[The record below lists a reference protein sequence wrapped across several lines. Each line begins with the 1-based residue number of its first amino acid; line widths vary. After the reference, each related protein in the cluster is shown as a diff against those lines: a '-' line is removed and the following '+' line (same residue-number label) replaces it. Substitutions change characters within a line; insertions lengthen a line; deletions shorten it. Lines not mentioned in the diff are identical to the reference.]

1 MHNAAVCGIA
11 DSVDMHAVLRER
23 EKWIMNMRK
32 RLCGLAQYA
41 FLAGCGR
48 ALGACADVPG
58 LLKSL

>member
-11 DSVDMHAVLRER
+11 DSVDMHAVLRGR
-23 EKWIMNMRK
+23 EKMDHEHEKKALRFGAV
-32 RLCGLAQYA
+32 RLSGRLW
-41 FLAGCGR
+41 R